1 MLDHPGLS
9 SLKGIALEVD
19 TKAIPLIVEEF
30 GRLQQDF
37 KLPAS
42 VGGTHP
48 EPTIRALRTTVP
60 APPEQL
66 CALYGTYA
74 RVLTGQEAVQESL
87 LEPLSAQLDREGLG
101 QYIEE
106 YLPNELLHWGGDLE
120 ELFPKICGAL
130 KDRGISHDDFV
141 EFWFRG
147 TCAAQEAY
155 DFFYIKLDRWIEFIR
170 ERAPDLCEEAAREA
184 QALRGVHEELNDEP
198 AESGACRTASD

>member
-1 MLDHPGLS
+1 VLAHPGLS

-37 KLPAS
+37 NLPRC
-42 VGGTHP
+42 VGRSARK
-48 EPTIRALRTTVP
+48 PTIRALRTTEGP
-60 APPEQL
+60 REGL

-74 RVLTGQEAVQESL
+74 RVLTGQESVEKSL
-87 LEPLSAQLDREGLG
+87 LEPLSAQLDREGLV

-120 ELFPKICGAL
+120 ELFPKICRAL
-130 KDRGISHDDFV
+130 KDRGISHDDFI

-147 TCAAQEAY
+147 TSAAKEAY
-155 DFFYIKLDRWIEFIR
+155 DFFYIKLERWIEFIR
-170 ERAPDLCEEAAREA
+170 ERAPDLWEEAARQA
-184 QALRGVHEELNDEP
+184 QALRKFHEDLNDEP
-198 AESGACRTASD
+198 AEAGARQTASD